1 MVRGGLT
8 TSSHHL
14 LSSRTTTPI
23 SISIAPSSQPLCLVA
38 ADRTRLV
45 FGGRGGCGLWVGGWM
60 MDGW

>member
-1 MVRGGLT
+1 M

-23 SISIAPSSQPLCLVA
+23 SISIAPFSQPLCLVT

-45 FGGRGGCGLWVGGWM
+45 FGGRGGCGLWVGGWI
-60 MDGW
+60 MDG